1 MDTPDIVVEPMP
13 LITPLSPAYDMTVFF
28 SSRTGSAPIRTT
40 GGFASLYSVPA
51 VETVILVTTPF
62 VIDAVASARA
72 VVPRP
77 TGFWIVTVGTLSY
90 PLPPVEIATDDI
102 VPAADTIAVAAAAN
116 LSTLFTIIIFFGIQL
131 IHYFHF

>member
-1 MDTPDIVVEPMP
+1 M
-13 LITPLSPAYDMTVFF
+13 TPLSPAYDIIVFF
-28 SSRTGSAPIRTT
+28 SSKTGSAPIRTT

-77 TGFWIVTVGTLSY
+77 TGF
-90 PLPPVEIATDDI
+90 
-102 VPAADTIAVAAAAN
+102 
-116 LSTLFTIIIFFGIQL
+116 
-131 IHYFHF
+131 

>member
-1 MDTPDIVVEPMP
+1 
-13 LITPLSPAYDMTVFF
+13 MTVFF

-72 VVPRP
+72 VVPKP
-77 TGFWIVTVGTLSY
+77 TGF
-90 PLPPVEIATDDI
+90 
-102 VPAADTIAVAAAAN
+102 
-116 LSTLFTIIIFFGIQL
+116 
-131 IHYFHF
+131 